1 MLFYIFI
8 YTDSKPN
15 ETDWGTF
22 IIVVAALLGSL
33 VIIICLIRLYAKKRK
48 IVNMGPISS
57 LSSPKKDLSHHIEIV
72 NPSTILGSVDDA
84 PSLDARIATVG
95 DLDDNIAEGGD
106 ESGDEGEGELI
117 HHIDHVTTSDGTIC

>member
-1 MLFYIFI
+1 
-8 YTDSKPN
+8 
-15 ETDWGTF
+15 
-22 IIVVAALLGSL
+22 
-33 VIIICLIRLYAKKRK
+33 
-48 IVNMGPISS
+48 MGPISS